1 MSQTL
6 WVAVAALIIAGVLIA
21 AGALAKHTV
30 GTERALRAAAA
41 LAIGTGCGAV
51 IVHAIRVLTT

>member
-1 MSQTL
+1 MSETL
-6 WVAVAALIIAGVLIA
+6 WVAVAALVLAGILIA
-21 AGALAKHTV
+21 AGALAHRTA
-30 GTERALRAAAA
+30 GTQRALRAAAA